1 VNWLDVLCL
10 AKCTECIRTATCNS
24 GSDTLMHNG
33 NPSSPRCLPKQP
45 PKHGLNRAPKCK
57 LPCNFVP
64 EVRLFL
70 AHILDVLQQYFR
82 PSTSNFTCLALPC
95 RSELD
100 CFGIEIGFKRYPR
113 PRTCGSQNRISHES
127 QPHTK
132 APCPCLPERRPDRNR
147 TVQVREHG
155 SDLAC
160 AAMLCILRIYYSMRW
175 TLFCVAA
182 QISHS

>member
-24 GSDTLMHNG
+24 GSDTLIHNG
-33 NPSSPRCLPKQP
+33 NPSSPRYLPKQP
-45 PKHGLNRAPKCK
+45 PKLGLNRAPKCK
-57 LPCNFVP
+57 LPFNIVP
-64 EVRLFL
+64 VP
-70 AHILDVLQQYFR
+70 DMPQQYFR

-100 CFGIEIGFKRYPR
+100 CFVVEIDFKRYPR
-113 PRTCGSQNRISHES
+113 PRTCGSQKRISHES

-132 APCPCLPERRPDRNR
+132 APCPSLPKRRPDRNR
-147 TVQVREHG
+147 NVQVREHG

-160 AAMLCILRIYYSMRW
+160 AAMLCILRIYYSMR
-175 TLFCVAA
+175 
-182 QISHS
+182 